1 MNQNQIEVKARRSK
15 PSAIAAN
22 AISDPYDNRRTTSN
36 PPPLAWGD
44 VSRSTRMRIMAA
56 TSGVSQGA

>member
-36 PPPLAWGD
+36 PPPPSHGGMSLDRHACE
-44 VSRSTRMRIMAA
+44 
-56 TSGVSQGA
+56 